1 MLNSWRRL
9 AGRKGKRSRQG
20 GLTLE
25 PLGERILLAAGS
37 ALPLLLGPTLAGSDG
52 SGRSVATAD
61 QGLHR
66 LVPVS
71 SYYDDP
77 FVRPT
82 HVARMNLAD
91 FYHGN
96 ASGNPTELAGPRVQI
111 GNEDV
116 IFRRD
121 ATTGEFKPFAEN
133 PWPRQGT
140 ANRFGNFVFD

>member
-52 SGRSVATAD
+52 SGRSIAVAD
-61 QGLHR
+61 HGLDR

-77 FVRPT
+77 FVPKMSRAKRQVPWRTSIMTMLGTNRP
-82 HVARMNLAD
+82 
-91 FYHGN
+91 
-96 ASGNPTELAGPRVQI
+96 ASPVRT
-111 GNEDV
+111 
-116 IFRRD
+116 
-121 ATTGEFKPFAEN
+121 
-133 PWPRQGT
+133 W
-140 ANRFGNFVFD
+140 